1 MALHGRHAE
10 GEGETE
16 VGDESNK
23 LRSKTL
29 IQGANRAGAR
39 AMLRAC
45 GLKDEDFTKP
55 LIGVANTWIE
65 IGPCNYHLRELA
77 QHVKDGIRRAGG
89 TPLEFNTVSISDGIT
104 MGTEGMKTSLISREV
119 IADSIELVTRGNL
132 FDALVVLVGCDK
144 TIPGGIMALAR
155 LNIPGLILYGGSIA
169 PGEFEGHPVTIQ
181 DVYEA
186 IGSHSSGKMSDER
199 LLALEKS
206 ACPGAGAC
214 GGQFTANTMA
224 LVSEFLGI
232 APIGLSNVPATNAG
246 KAAAGERAG
255 EMALDLLR
263 GDITPCKIITKTAIE
278 NAIAGVAA
286 TGGST
291 NAVLHLLAIANEAKL
306 PLSIDDFDRISSK
319 TPIIADLKPGGRFVA
334 TDLFAA
340 GGTALIAKRM
350 LEAGLLKGDAI
361 TVTGKTLAQE
371 ADSAKERP
379 MQEVVRDAKN
389 PLKPT
394 GGLVILKGNLAPEG
408 CVIKVAGHNTLNFRG
423 PARVFDSEESAF
435 AEIDK
440 NNIKAG
446 DVVVVRYEGPK
457 GGPGMREMLAVTAA
471 LVGAGLGDSVA
482 LLTDG
487 RFSGAT
493 HGLMAGH
500 VAPEAAHGGP
510 IAAIEDGDTIVFD
523 IPNRTLNVDLT
534 AEQIAQRLANWRAPA
549 PRFTSGVMA
558 KYAFLV
564 SSSSRGAITALP
576 QTDSQPVQSGR
587 TL

>member
-1 MALHGRHAE
+1 
-10 GEGETE
+10 
-16 VGDESNK
+16 
-23 LRSKTL
+23 
-29 IQGANRAGAR
+29 
-39 AMLRAC
+39 MLRAS
-45 GLKDEDFTKP
+45 GLKDDDFSKP

-77 QHVKDGIRRAGG
+77 EHVKAGIRKAGG

-104 MGTEGMKTSLISREV
+104 MGTEGMRASLISREV
-119 IADSIELVTRGNL
+119 ITDSIELVTRGNL
-132 FDALVVLVGCDK
+132 FDALVILVGCDK
-144 TIPGGIMALAR
+144 TIPAGVMALAR
-155 LNIPGLILYGGSIA
+155 LDVPGLILYGGSIA
-169 PGEFEGHPVTIQ
+169 PGTFEGHDVTIQ

-186 IGSHSSGKMSDER
+186 IGSHSSGKMNDAR

-224 LVSEFLGI
+224 MVCEFLGI
-232 APIGLSNVPATNAG
+232 APMTISSVPATNRS
-246 KAAAGERAG
+246 KAEAGERAG
-255 EMALDLLR
+255 EQVLDLLR
-263 GDITPCKIITKTAIE
+263 KNVTPSQIITKTAIE
-278 NAIAGVAA
+278 NAIAAVAA

-291 NAVLHLLAIANEAKL
+291 NAVLHLLAIANEAKI
-306 PLSIDDFDRISSK
+306 PLSIDDFDRISAK
-319 TPIIADLKPGGRFVA
+319 TPIIADLKPAGRFVA

-350 LEAGLLKGDAI
+350 IEAGLLNSEAP
-361 TVTGKTLAQE
+361 TVTGKTIGQE
-371 ADSAKERP
+371 AQSAKETP
-379 MQEVVRDAKN
+379 KQEVVHSAHN

-408 CVIKVAGHNTLNFRG
+408 CVIKVAGHNYQTFRG
-423 PARVFDSEESAF
+423 TARVFDSEEAAF
-435 AEIDK
+435 AAVDQGK
-440 NNIKAG
+440 IKAG
-446 DVVVVRYEGPK
+446 DVVVIRYEGPR

-471 LVGAGLGDSVA
+471 LVGAGLGESVA

-493 HGLMAGH
+493 RGFMVGH
-500 VAPEAAHGGP
+500 VAPEAARGGP
-510 IAAIEDGDTIVFD
+510 IAAIADGDTIVFD
-523 IPNRTLNVDLT
+523 IPNRKLDVELT
-534 AEQIAQRLANWRAPA
+534 DEQIKQRLSRWKAPA

-564 SSSSRGAITALP
+564 SSSSRGAVTALP
-576 QTDSQPVQSGR
+576 QSDAVGSASTIGR

>member
-1 MALHGRHAE
+1 V
-10 GEGETE
+10 E
-16 VGDESNK
+16 VGEQLPK
-23 LRSKTL
+23 PRSSAL
-29 IQGANRAGAR
+29 IDGASRAGAR
-39 AMLRAC
+39 AMLRAS
-45 GLKDEDFTKP
+45 GLRDEDFKKP

-77 QHVKDGIRRAGG
+77 QHVKDGIRKAGG

-104 MGTEGMKTSLISREV
+104 MGTEGMRASLISREV
-119 IADSIELVTRGNL
+119 ITDSIELVARGNL

-144 TIPGGIMALAR
+144 TIPGGVMSLAR
-155 LNIPGLILYGGSIA
+155 LNIPGLVLYGGSIA
-169 PGEFEGHPVTIQ
+169 PGHFEGHAVTIQ

-186 IGSHSSGKMSDER
+186 IGAHARGSMNDAR
-199 LLALEKS
+199 LDLLEKS

-224 LVSEFLGI
+224 LVCEFLGI
-232 APIGLSNVPATNAG
+232 APMGLSSVPAANSAKAG
-246 KAAAGERAG
+246 AGERAG
-255 EMALDLLR
+255 ELLMDLLR
-263 GDITPCKIITKTAIE
+263 KDVTPSKILTKTAIE

-291 NAVLHLLAIANEAKL
+291 NAVLHLLAIANEAKV
-306 PLSIDDFDRISSK
+306 PLSIDDFDRISAK
-319 TPIIADLKPGGRFVA
+319 TPILADLKPGGRFVA
-334 TDLFAA
+334 TDLYAA

-350 LEAGLLKGDAI
+350 LEAGLLKGEAL
-361 TVTGKTLAQE
+361 TVTGKTLGEE
-371 ADSAKERP
+371 AAAAKETSG
-379 MQEVVRDAKN
+379 QEVVRKKDN

-394 GGLVILKGNLAPEG
+394 GGLAILKGNLAPEG
-408 CVIKVAGHNTLNFRG
+408 CVVKLAGHNVQNFRG
-423 PARVFDSEESAF
+423 PARVFDSEEAAF
-435 AEIDK
+435 AAIEK
-440 NNIKAG
+440 NQIKAG
-446 DVVVVRYEGPK
+446 DVIVIRYEGPK

-500 VAPEAAHGGP
+500 VAPEAAHRGP
-510 IAAIEDGDTIVFD
+510 IAAVNDGDTIVFD
-523 IPNRTLNVDLT
+523 IPKRELNVEISTD
-534 AEQIAQRLANWRAPA
+534 EMQRRMATWKSPT

-558 KYAFLV
+558 KYALLV
-564 SSSSRGAITALP
+564 SSSSLGAVTAVP
-576 QTDSQPVQSGR
+576 TGGAPAVQPGR

>member
-1 MALHGRHAE
+1 
-10 GEGETE
+10 
-16 VGDESNK
+16 
-23 LRSKTL
+23 
-29 IQGANRAGAR
+29 
-39 AMLRAC
+39 MLRAS
-45 GLKDEDFTKP
+45 GLRDEDFKKP

-77 QHVKDGIRRAGG
+77 QHVKDGIRAAGG

-104 MGTEGMKTSLISREV
+104 MGTEGMRTSLVSREV

-144 TIPGGIMALAR
+144 TIPGGVMALAR

-169 PGEFEGHPVTIQ
+169 PGQFEGHSVTIQ
-181 DVYEA
+181 DVFEA
-186 IGSHSSGKMSDER
+186 VGTHARGGMTDAQLRS
-199 LLALEKS
+199 LEGA

-224 LVSEFLGI
+224 LVCEFLGI
-232 APIGLSNVPATNAG
+232 APMGLSSVPATNAG
-246 KAAAGERAG
+246 KANAGERAG
-255 EMALDLLR
+255 ALVLDLLR
-263 GDITPCKIITKTAIE
+263 RNVTPSKIITKSAIE

-291 NAVLHLLAIANEAKL
+291 NAVLHLLAIACESKIS
-306 PLSIDDFDRISSK
+306 LSIDDFDRISSRV
-319 TPIIADLKPGGRFVA
+319 PILADLKPGGRFVA
-334 TDLFAA
+334 TDLYAA
-340 GGTALIAKRM
+340 GGTALVAKRM
-350 LEAGLLKGDAI
+350 LEAGLLRGECL
-361 TVTGKTLAQE
+361 TVTGHTLAEE
-371 ADSAKERP
+371 ASAAKETP
-379 MQEVVRDAKN
+379 AQEVVRKLDA

-408 CVIKVAGHNTLNFRG
+408 CVVKVAGHNLQNFRG
-423 PARVFDSEESAF
+423 PARVFDTEEAAF
-435 AEIDK
+435 AGVE
-440 NNIKAG
+440 NGAIKAG
-446 DVVVVRYEGPK
+446 DVVVIRYEGPK

-500 VAPEAAHGGP
+500 VAPEAANGGP
-510 IAAIEDGDTIVFD
+510 IAAVANGDTIVFD
-523 IPNRTLNVDLT
+523 IPNRQLNIELNA
-534 AEQIAQRLANWRAPA
+534 AEIQKRLATWKSPA
-549 PRFTSGVMA
+549 PRYSNGVMA
-558 KYAFLV
+558 KYALLV
-564 SSSSRGAITALP
+564 SSASLGAVTAVP
-576 QTDSQPVQSGR
+576 ASFSAPVQPGSPSR

>member
-1 MALHGRHAE
+1 
-10 GEGETE
+10 
-16 VGDESNK
+16 
-23 LRSKTL
+23 
-29 IQGANRAGAR
+29 
-39 AMLRAC
+39 MLRAC
-45 GLKDEDFTKP
+45 GLKDDDFKKP

-77 QHVKDGIRRAGG
+77 QHVKDGIRAAGG

-104 MGTEGMKTSLISREV
+104 MGTEGMRASLVSREV

-169 PGEFEGHPVTIQ
+169 PGQFEGHSVTIQ

-186 IGSHSSGKMSDER
+186 IGKHSHGGMTDAQLKS
-199 LLALEKS
+199 LEVA

-224 LVSEFLGI
+224 LVCEFLGI
-232 APIGLSNVPATNAG
+232 APMGLSSIPATNAA
-246 KAAAGERAG
+246 KANAGVRAG
-255 EMALDLLR
+255 EMVMELLR
-263 GDITPCKIITKTAIE
+263 GDVTPSKIITKAAIE

-291 NAVLHLLAIANEAKL
+291 NSVLHLLAIANEAKL
-306 PLSIDDFDRISSK
+306 ALSIDDFDRISSK
-319 TPIIADLKPGGRFVA
+319 VPIIADLKPGGRFVA
-334 TDLFAA
+334 TDLYAA
-340 GGTALIAKRM
+340 GGTALVAKR
-350 LEAGLLKGDAI
+350 LVEAGLLRGECI
-361 TVTGKTLAQE
+361 TVTGRTLGEE
-371 ADSAKERP
+371 AATAKETP
-379 MQEVVRDAKN
+379 SQEVVRKIDA

-408 CVIKVAGHNTLNFRG
+408 CVLKVAGHNIQNFRG
-423 PARVFDSEESAF
+423 PARVFDNEEAAF
-435 AEIDK
+435 AAVE
-440 NNIKAG
+440 NSTIKAG
-446 DVVVVRYEGPK
+446 DVVVIRYEGPK

-500 VAPEAAHGGP
+500 LAPEAAIGGP
-510 IAAIEDGDTIVFD
+510 IAAIADGDIIDFD
-523 IPNRTLNVDLT
+523 IPKRQLNVALSAADI
-534 AEQIAQRLANWRAPA
+534 QKRLANWKSPV
-549 PRFTSGVMA
+549 PRFASGVMA
-558 KYAFLV
+558 KYALLV
-564 SSSSRGAITALP
+564 SSAALGAVTAVP
-576 QTDSQPVQSGR
+576 ASFMGSSQPVSNASTTLRSPEAR